1 MFKTLYSFLFSG
13 KHKPCSRWYCVPR
26 SKIYTSFN
34 TNQHKEKKKNR
45 QKNWWPGY
53 IIERSIFVF
62 VVPTVNIKTGY
73 IVLGAIIMQL

>member
-1 MFKTLYSFLFSG
+1 MG
-13 KHKPCSRWYCVPR
+13 N
-26 SKIYTSFN
+26 TSPAQGGIVFPEVKSILALTQ
-34 TNQHKEKKKNR
+34 TNIRKKKNR
-45 QKNWWPGY
+45 QKNWWPRY